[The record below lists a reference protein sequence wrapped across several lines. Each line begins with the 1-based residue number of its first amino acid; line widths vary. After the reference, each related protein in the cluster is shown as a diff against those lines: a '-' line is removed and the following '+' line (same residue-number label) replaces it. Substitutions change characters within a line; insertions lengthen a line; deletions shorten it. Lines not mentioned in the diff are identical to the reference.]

1 MSNKAAAGSGSIRK
15 KTITKNGKEH
25 TYWEAR
31 YTLGRDPGAG
41 KQVQKTITGKTQKEV
56 SQKLKSVTVSIDNG
70 TYMEPSKMTVG
81 EWLDIWADEYL
92 CNVKPRTVD
101 SYLTTINHRIKPGL
115 GATRLDQLTPHT
127 IQAFYNSLGEDID
140 KKGALCPKS
149 VKNVHGILHRAL
161 KQAVL
166 NGYTRFNP
174 TEACVLPKII
184 KKEITPLDDDTIY
197 LFLKAIKGHKY
208 EDLFITALFTGMR
221 EGEILG
227 LQENCVDLLQ
237 GKLIVNKQ
245 LQKVRGSRGE
255 YALYPTKND
264 KSRTIALSNF
274 VLTALRRAHRRK
286 LENKLAL
293 GPAWEDSGFV
303 FTDELG
309 HHLKHQT
316 VYLEFKKIV
325 TEIGAPNARFHDLR
339 HSFAV
344 SSIRAGDDI
353 KTVQEHLGHATA
365 AFTLDVYGHVT
376 DQMHKESAVCMDRFI
391 ENVLTG

>member
-1 MSNKAAAGSGSIRK
+1 M
-15 KTITKNGKEH
+15 
-25 TYWEAR
+25 
-31 YTLGRDPGAG
+31 
-41 KQVQKTITGKTQKEV
+41 
-56 SQKLKSVTVSIDNG
+56 
-70 TYMEPSKMTVG
+70 
-81 EWLDIWADEYL
+81 
-92 CNVKPRTVD
+92 
-101 SYLTTINHRIKPGL
+101 
-115 GATRLDQLTPHT
+115 
-127 IQAFYNSLGEDID
+127 
-140 KKGALCPKS
+140 
-149 VKNVHGILHRAL
+149 
-161 KQAVL
+161 L
-166 NGYTRFNP
+166 NGYIRFDP

-221 EGEILG
+221 EGEFLG

-245 LQKVRGSRGE
+245 FQKVRGSRGE

-286 LENKLAL
+286 MENKLL
-293 GPAWEDSGFV
+293 YGPAWEDSGFV

-316 VYLEFKKIV
+316 VYLKFKKIV
-325 TEIGAPNARFHDLR
+325 TEIGAPNARFHDLH

-344 SSIRAGDDI
+344 SSSVPVMILKRCRNIWAMLPRHSPWMFMAMSPTRCI
-353 KTVQEHLGHATA
+353 KKVQYEWTA
-365 AFTLDVYGHVT
+365 SLRTF
-376 DQMHKESAVCMDRFI
+376 
-391 ENVLTG
+391 